1 MKVIKKHH
9 SSFQRMVMEAIVI
22 GETQQQG
29 HNILNSKSGFNRCLI
44 PRLTIVVGDRVQPDP
59 TDQAPYT
66 DTEVANLFEHN
77 KRRSRKQPRD
87 SGNNNISNNNTPF
100 PPQKR
105 RKVYPKRNISNIHQR
120 VDAIVHKND
129 TDLEGSD
136 KLRTANID
144 EQKHESFPRSS
155 LHSALAHPKHFSI
168 FTQKCSQAKEKS
180 RKPRTGKSKFH
191 PLGNNQKIT
200 QHFRPVSIELDI
212 STRPNDPEVQS
223 DQKTEDRGQL
233 RFVG

>member
-77 KRRSRKQPRD
+77 KRRNRKQPRD
-87 SGNNNISNNNTPF
+87 SGNNNISNNNIPF

-105 RKVYPKRNISNIHQR
+105 RKVNAKRNISNMHQR
-120 VDAIVHKND
+120 VDANEQKND
-129 TDLEGSD
+129 NDLEGSD
-136 KLRTANID
+136 KTRTEKFD
-144 EQKHESFPRSS
+144 EQKQKSFPRSS
-155 LHSALAHPKHFSI
+155 LHSALATPKHF
-168 FTQKCSQAKEKS
+168 KDKKD
-180 RKPRTGKSKFH
+180 KGKNRTGKLKVH
-191 PLGNNQKIT
+191 PLGNKIT
-200 QHFRPVSIELDI
+200 QYFRPISIGLDK
-212 STRPNDPEVQS
+212 SKRPNDPEAKS

>member
-1 MKVIKKHH
+1 
-9 SSFQRMVMEAIVI
+9 MEAIVI

-29 HNILNSKSGFNRCLI
+29 HKILNSKSGFNRCLI

-87 SGNNNISNNNTPF
+87 SGNNNISNNNIPF

-105 RKVYPKRNISNIHQR
+105 RKVNVKRNISNIHQR
-120 VDAIVHKND
+120 SDDIVHKND
-129 TDLEGSD
+129 KDKDGSD
-136 KLRTANID
+136 KTRTAEND
-144 EQKHESFPRSS
+144 EQKHTSFPRSS
-155 LHSALAHPKHFSI
+155 LHSALAPPKHFSI
-168 FTQKCSQAKEKS
+168 FTQNFSQAKEKS
-180 RKPRTGKSKFH
+180 RKPRTGKSKVH

-200 QHFRPVSIELDI
+200 QHFRPKSIDLDK
-212 STRPNDPEVQS
+212 SKGPNDPELKS
-223 DQKTEDRGQL
+223 NQKTEDRDQL

>member
-1 MKVIKKHH
+1 MIFIHINESKV
-9 SSFQRMVMEAIVI
+9 
-22 GETQQQG
+22 
-29 HNILNSKSGFNRCLI
+29 
-44 PRLTIVVGDRVQPDP
+44 DD
-59 TDQAPYT
+59 
-66 DTEVANLFEHN
+66 
-77 KRRSRKQPRD
+77 
-87 SGNNNISNNNTPF
+87 
-100 PPQKR
+100 
-105 RKVYPKRNISNIHQR
+105 
-120 VDAIVHKND
+120 KNVN
-129 TDLEGSD
+129 DLEGSD
-136 KLRTANID
+136 KTRTAKID

-155 LHSALAHPKHFSI
+155 LHSALAPPKHFSI
-168 FTQKCSQAKEKS
+168 FTQNISQAKVKS

>member
-1 MKVIKKHH
+1 MI
-9 SSFQRMVMEAIVI
+9 
-22 GETQQQG
+22 
-29 HNILNSKSGFNRCLI
+29 NCGFNRCLI

-105 RKVYPKRNISNIHQR
+105 RKVNAKRNISNIHQR
-120 VDAIVHKND
+120 VDAIVNDKND
-129 TDLEGSD
+129 NDLEGSD
-136 KLRTANID
+136 KTRTANID
-144 EQKHESFPRSS
+144 EQKQKSFPRSS
-155 LHSALAHPKHFSI
+155 LHSALAPTKHFSI
-168 FTQKCSQAKEKS
+168 FTQKFSQAKDKN
-180 RKPRTGKSKFH
+180 RKPRTGKLKVH

-200 QHFRPVSIELDI
+200 QHFSPVSLELDK
-212 STRPNDPEVQS
+212 SKGPNDPEVES